1 MLVTADIGNTN
12 IVLAIFD
19 GEDFVTSFRVY
30 TDIHKTSDEYFVI
43 FNALFREGGVK
54 AESVTSAI
62 ISSVVP
68 NLTRSIEKNL
78 RRLFGITPLVISHDV
93 ETGLRKETIPS
104 ELGSDLLCN
113 LAYAHYRKPDEAVMV
128 IDFGTALTLS
138 AVDSDG
144 SVFGYLFTPLAR
156 SYRSP
161 RALPHA
167 VRHLRR
173 GGAPLPSCRLSA
185 EDIASAV
192 DAMEEKPCAVYITSP
207 DYLGG
212 MAETEKIAQITRERG
227 VPLLLDGAHGAYLDV
242 LSAGHNNCQPDLW
255 CASAHKT
262 LGVLTGG
269 AYLHVGGNAL
279 SDYEKDAKEALGVFG
294 SSSPSYLVMASLD
307 AANGR
312 IFDGFA
318 DSLNFFIDKVEN
330 LKRRL
335 SGFGVPVA
343 ESDPLRITI
352 AAHEAGYSG
361 YELAAKLREHGCECE
376 FADPD
381 WLVMMLTPENDM
393 RDFER
398 IIAAF
403 ADFSPWLPRQALT
416 VPVPGEAVM
425 TPREAL
431 LAAREIVPVGEAAG
445 RVTASAAVTCPPAVP
460 IAVMGER
467 ITAEQAELMLKYG
480 ITSVEVVR

>member
-1 MLVTADIGNTN
+1 MTTPILDFVRSYAASGVSRLHMPGHKGRGALGCEQYDITEIAGADDLSCPEGIIQESERNAGKIFATRTTFYSTGGSSQCVKAMLLLASRRSASRV
-12 IVLAIFD
+12 VLAARNAHK
-19 GEDFVTSFRVY
+19 SF
-30 TDIHKTSDEYFVI
+30 IHGC
-43 FNALFREGGVK
+43 AL
-54 AESVTSAI
+54 
-62 ISSVVP
+62 
-68 NLTRSIEKNL
+68 L
-78 RRLFGITPLVISHDV
+78 
-93 ETGLRKETIPS
+93 GLEPRW
-104 ELGSDLLCN
+104 LG
-113 LAYAHYRKPDEAVMV
+113 
-128 IDFGTALTLS
+128 
-138 AVDSDG
+138 
-144 SVFGYLFTPLAR
+144 
-156 SYRSP
+156 
-161 RALPHA
+161 
-167 VRHLRR
+167 R

-192 DAMEEKPCAVYITSP
+192 DAMAEKPCAVYITSP
-207 DYLGG
+207 AYLGG
-212 MAETEKIAQITRERG
+212 MAETAIIAQITRERG

-269 AYLHVGGNAL
+269 AYLHVGRNAL

-312 IFDGFA
+312 ISDNFT
-318 DSLNFFIDKVEN
+318 DSLNFFIGKVED

-335 SGFGVPVA
+335 SGSGVPVA

-398 IIAAF
+398 ISAAF
-403 ADFSPWLPRQALT
+403 ADFSPRAPRQALT
-416 VPVPGEAVM
+416 VPAPGEAVM

-431 LAAREIVPVGEAAG
+431 LAAREIVPAGEAAG
-445 RVTASAAVTCPPAVP
+445 RVMASAAVTCPPAVP

-467 ITAEQAELMLKYG
+467 ITAEQAELLLKYG
-480 ITSVEVVR
+480 ITSVEVVI